1 MWESLIAVYG
11 NRNSGERL
19 PSGCTMDRIDFID
32 PKRLTAEVRENPARE
47 LMARAKNRAS
57 LRKSGRCLVV

>member
-19 PSGCTMDRIDFID
+19 PSVCSMDGIDFID
-32 PKRLTAEVRENPARE
+32 PKRLTDDPLEPSSDYD
-47 LMARAKNRAS
+47 LRAS
-57 LRKSGRCLVV
+57 EA